1 MKKKKHNRTVIRKP
15 EIKEGTYVRFA
26 VSKIF
31 GDKPYKVI
39 GISPP
44 GEAVGNSERNISKA
58 NLYRC
63 VLAGDPYGQKFLFLE
78 SQLTVIE

>member
-1 MKKKKHNRTVIRKP
+1 MNNKKNNQPASRKP
-15 EIKEGTYVRFA
+15 EIKEGTYVRFT

-39 GISPP
+39 GIIPP
-44 GEAVGNSERNISKA
+44 GEAVGNGERNASKL